1 MSPDP
6 NRIVVVL
13 GSKGQITVYADD
25 YRHVEVVV
33 LDFDSDRVTEE
44 DMESNEVVRLSN
56 GDFARAYD
64 EEACDIRKIGKNA
77 HVKTAYEHVLQN
89 KRCPNCDRKLK
100 FFMHNCKTTT
110 QRELH
115 GCPVCEDECVYCN

>member
-1 MSPDP
+1 MAPDP

-13 GSKGQITVYADD
+13 SGGRVTSVYADD

-33 LDFDSDRVTEE
+33 LVLDFDDDGATVENDE
-44 DMESNEVVRLSN
+44 ALVKLPN

-64 EEACDIRKIGKNA
+64 EEASDIRKIGKDA
-77 HVKTAYEHVLQN
+77 AVKMAYEHVLKT
-89 KRCPNCDRKLK
+89 KRCPSCDRKLQ